1 MKDEGLLDVMHGLEE
16 SGVEIIACGTCLD
29 YYDIRK
35 AITVGRISNMEEIV
49 GVMMDYEKVVTI

>member
-1 MKDEGLLDVMHGLEE
+1 MHGLEE